1 MPRHVTSDLGISVKA
16 TNPFS
21 PRRER
26 SSSQETLKQGV
37 TGDERS
43 TQADTKSFDRPKI
56 KFPVLT
62 QSRRVNDEGNS
73 NLQVLLRGVQCFDFS
88 LEGSEFNTPRKKS
101 SPSSVSQD
109 LELDSVASQAIK
121 REKDSIVYVQNH
133 GEIVEGDKDKT
144 KDFGNVLPLS
154 SSILE
159 GQRLN
164 IREKERL
171 NTKRASKQF
180 RYEQTEQG
188 NKLPYQTDST
198 YKYPE
203 IENNSSKLSETQ
215 RTVCNV
221 VPLRPYKQVER
232 PVFQLPKADNYDIT
246 PRNIINSKA
255 CSVLKMSHRSSLFD
269 SDYKSSQW
277 IPRRDSY
284 VIKSSV
290 FKTILQQ
297 PAVFLRQPSPV
308 AGVKMTLKEQE
319 DSLAEA
325 IPAVEETNIQPPSV
339 DVEATRQIKKFV
351 IRLPPIC

>member
-1 MPRHVTSDLGISVKA
+1 MPRNITTDLGISVTA

-26 SSSQETLKQGV
+26 SLSQETLKQGV

-43 TQADTKSFDRPKI
+43 TQADAKSFDRLKI

-62 QSRRVNDEGNS
+62 QPRRVNDEGNS

-88 LEGSEFNTPRKKS
+88 FEGSEFNTPRKKS
-101 SPSSVSQD
+101 SPSSDSQD
-109 LELDSVASQAIK
+109 LELDSVASQALK
-121 REKDSIVYVQNH
+121 REEESFVYVRDRGNN
-133 GEIVEGDKDKT
+133 VEGDKDKT

-164 IREKERL
+164 IREKEGL
-171 NTKRASKQF
+171 NTKRESKQF
-180 RYEQTEQG
+180 RYKQTEKG

-198 YKYPE
+198 YKDPE
-203 IENNSSKLSETQ
+203 IENKSTKLSETQ

-221 VPLRPYKQVER
+221 VPLRPYKHVER
-232 PVFQLPKADNYDIT
+232 PVFQLPKADKYDIT

-255 CSVLKMSHRSSLFD
+255 CSVFKVSRRSSLFN

-277 IPRRDSY
+277 IPRRNSY
-284 VIKSSV
+284 TIKNSV

-325 IPAVEETNIQPPSV
+325 IQAVEETNIQPPSV
-339 DVEATRQIKKFV
+339 DIEVTRQIKKFV